1 MSGVAKHLYVQGAEQ
16 SHGKLLLLQKS
27 SALACER
34 AASAGHPRC
43 CRIPYLQR
51 SGPVHNPNKHCKG
64 HDQWVFP
71 KSTLQTSRMKQ

>member
-34 AASAGHPRC
+34 AASAGHPR
-43 CRIPYLQR
+43 
-51 SGPVHNPNKHCKG
+51 
-64 HDQWVFP
+64 
-71 KSTLQTSRMKQ
+71 